1 LSYIGILYTVRRK
14 PIEWMGS
21 SRKDLRAFPAEAR
34 REAGH
39 DLFLVQKGKPPRDWK
54 PMQSVGPGASEI
66 RIRTWS
72 GGRLEHRVVYV
83 AKFRE
88 AVYVLHAFQ
97 KRTPATASQDL
108 ETARE
113 RYREMLDRRVKE
125 S

>member
-1 LSYIGILYTVRRK
+1 MPRK
-14 PIEWMGS
+14 PIGWMGS
-21 SRKDLRAFPAEAR
+21 SRNDLRAFPAEAR
-34 REAGH
+34 GEAGH
-39 DLFLVQKGKPPRDWK
+39 DLFRVQKGQAPRDWR
-54 PMQSVGPGASEI
+54 PMQTVGPGAREI
-66 RIRTWS
+66 RLRTWS

-83 AKFRE
+83 AKFPE

-113 RYREMLDRRVKE
+113 RYHEMLARRAKE